1 MILKS
6 YIVEQNLNI
15 LKKYQATLVYGE
27 NDGIKDDVK
36 DGIKSQNKNSEIIV
50 FFENE
55 ILNDKNILYQN
66 IVNES
71 LFSEEKI
78 IFIHEASD
86 KIINHIVECV
96 EIDKVNIRIYIFSQN
111 LDKKSKLRNLFEKNK
126 NLAILPCYRDNE
138 RSLVAYINKELIEF
152 KGLSGE
158 IIDLIITNSNMD
170 RRVIKNEIMKI
181 KDFFLNKKIIKNE
194 ILEILN
200 LKNNTNFEEIR
211 DSALNGQK
219 KRINK
224 LLSEVNLL
232 NEDAFFYINIIN
244 YRVLKLQEIIRKSK
258 EQQITYVQ
266 TLESLKP
273 PVFWK
278 DKPIVIE
285 QLKKWNLEGLNKLAT
300 KIGDVEVLM
309 KKNFNLRNDVVI
321 KDLIINL
328 TNSAS

>member
-55 ILNDKNILYQN
+55 ILNDKSILYQN

-194 ILEILN
+194 IL
-200 LKNNTNFEEIR
+200 
-211 DSALNGQK
+211 
-219 KRINK
+219 
-224 LLSEVNLL
+224 
-232 NEDAFFYINIIN
+232 
-244 YRVLKLQEIIRKSK
+244 
-258 EQQITYVQ
+258 
-266 TLESLKP
+266 
-273 PVFWK
+273 
-278 DKPIVIE
+278 
-285 QLKKWNLEGLNKLAT
+285 
-300 KIGDVEVLM
+300 
-309 KKNFNLRNDVVI
+309 
-321 KDLIINL
+321 
-328 TNSAS
+328 